1 MQAQHIRAQNGKFA
15 ILIYMDTQTLLK
27 QTSRSLYL
35 SARALPQPVR
45 DAFGTAYLLCRYADS
60 IADTALLPPER
71 RLYWI
76 TRYPDMIAHP
86 NQAQPD
92 QLVREISGSS
102 SNPYE
107 EKLLENFPLCLDAF
121 QRLNAAQQ
129 AATLE
134 VAQRVCEGM
143 QIDLTTFPAE
153 NAHAVKALA
162 TEKDLENYCHLMGGA
177 PGIFWSQ
184 LIASTVK
191 IGLPAQD
198 FCQLGRNIGD
208 ALQIVNILRDLPRD
222 LRIGR
227 CYFPITELSAAGLTP
242 ADLLQEENA
251 PRFEPIK
258 RKWILWAIEKLS
270 SAYTYMQALPFTQVR
285 HRAAVAWPVLWTADT
300 LYKVFLENN
309 LLDPLHKVKISRQI
323 IYATMLLTPLIIGSN
338 AGFSFC
344 LNRKLSKFQPTKKDL

>member
-1 MQAQHIRAQNGKFA
+1 
-15 ILIYMDTQTLLK
+15 MDTQTLLK

-35 SARALPQPVR
+35 SARALPHPVR

-86 NQAQPD
+86 DGAQPE

-102 SNPYE
+102 ANPYE
-107 EKLLENFPLCLDAF
+107 EKLLQNFPLCLEAF

-134 VAQRVCEGM
+134 VAHRVCEGM
-143 QIDLTTFPAE
+143 QIDLTTFPPE
-153 NAHAVKALA
+153 NAGTVKALA

-177 PGIFWSQ
+177 PGIFWSR

-191 IGLPAQD
+191 IGLPEQD

-227 CYFPITELSAAGLTP
+227 CYFPITELSAAGLAP
-242 ADLLQEENA
+242 AELLNEENA
-251 PRFEPIK
+251 PRFEPLK
-258 RKWILWAIEKLS
+258 RKWILWAIEKLA
-270 SAYTYMQALPFTQVR
+270 SAHAYMQTLPLTQVR

-300 LYKVFLENN
+300 LYKVFLEKN
-309 LLDPLHKVKISRQI
+309 LLDPAHKVKISRQI
-323 IYATMLLTPLIIGSN
+323 IYATMLFTPLIIGTN
-338 AGFSFC
+338 AGFSAC
-344 LNRKLSKFQPTKKDL
+344 LQRKLNKFPSDKKDL